1 MYAMKPI
8 LEPDVLDLLNNGRF
22 IGEMEGYILSDGKDL
37 FGWSLF
43 RIDGDVT
50 YLLDILPPSDMFMDG
65 LIRASVAYG
74 EARGASSFMFNKD
87 NEHLMKYKRIFFEEE
102 GDVISNDKLFVPCE
116 GEE

>member
-22 IGEMEGYILSDGKDL
+22 PGEMEGYILSDGGDL

-50 YLLDILPPSDMFMDG
+50 TMLDILAPSGQFLDG

-74 EARGASSFMFNKD
+74 EARGATGFTLNMDVEDFV
-87 NEHLMKYKRIFFEEE
+87 KYKNIFFEDE
-102 GDVISNDKLFVPCE
+102 GEIIPNDHLFTPCE
-116 GEE
+116 GE